1 MMTTF
6 AQNPET
12 NDIET
17 HAVTIGGVAKR
28 YLSFNTG
35 KQSYANIIGDTIRTV
50 SGELQLNVNRG
61 VPYFET
67 VFKSVNG
74 IDIWKDDVRKI
85 MNGLSFVK
93 SIVSFDVSWDP
104 VSRKLNYEMVVET
117 DEGEVT
123 VGQSL

>member
-1 MMTTF
+1 MTTF
-6 AQNPET
+6 SQNPET

-17 HAVTIGGVAKR
+17 HAVTVGGVTKH

-35 KQSYANIIGDTIRTV
+35 KQAYADIIGDTIRTV
-50 SGELQLNVNRG
+50 SGELQLDVNRG

>member
-1 MMTTF
+1 MTTF
-6 AQNPET
+6 SQNPAT

-17 HAVTIGGVAKR
+17 HAVTVGGVTKR

-35 KQSYANIIGDTIRTV
+35 KQAYANIIGDTIRTV
-50 SGELQLNVNRG
+50 SGELQLDVNRG

-67 VFKSVNG
+67 VFKSANG
-74 IDIWKDDVRKI
+74 IDIWKNDVRKI

-117 DEGEVT
+117 DKGEVT

>member
-1 MMTTF
+1 MKTF
-6 AQNPET
+6 AKDSSSNVIVDLVT
-12 NDIET
+12 HDIKT
-17 HAVTIGGVAKR
+17 VDGVEA
-28 YLSFNTG
+28 
-35 KQSYANIIGDTIRTV
+35 YAIIIGDTIRTV
-50 SGELQLNVNRG
+50 RGELQLDTDRG

-74 IDIWKDDVRKI
+74 IDIWKNDVRKI
-85 MNGLSFVK
+85 VNGLSFVK

-117 DEGEVT
+117 DKGEVT

>member
-1 MMTTF
+1 MTTF
-6 AQNPET
+6 SQNPET

-17 HAVTIGGVAKR
+17 HTVTVGGVTKR

-35 KQSYANIIGDTIRTV
+35 KQAYADIIGDTIRTV
-50 SGELQLNVNRG
+50 SGELQLDVNRG

-74 IDIWKDDVRKI
+74 IDIWKNDVRKI
-85 MNGLSFVK
+85 VNGLSFVK

-117 DEGEVT
+117 DKGEVT

>member
-1 MMTTF
+1 MKTF
-6 AQNPET
+6 AKDSSGNVIVDLVT
-12 NDIET
+12 HDIKT
-17 HAVTIGGVAKR
+17 VDGVEA
-28 YLSFNTG
+28 
-35 KQSYANIIGDTIRTV
+35 YAIIIGDTIRTV
-50 SGELQLNVNRG
+50 RGELQLDTERG

-74 IDIWKDDVRKI
+74 IDIWKNDVRKI
-85 MNGLSFVK
+85 VNGLSFVK

>member
-1 MMTTF
+1 MTTF
-6 AQNPET
+6 SQNPAT

-17 HAVTIGGVAKR
+17 HAAIVGSVTKR

-35 KQSYANIIGDTIRTV
+35 KQAYADIIGDTIRTV
-50 SGELQLNVNRG
+50 SGELQLDVNRG

-85 MNGLSFVK
+85 VNGLSFVK
-93 SIVSFDVSWDP
+93 SIVSFDVSWNP

>member
-1 MMTTF
+1 MLTF
-6 AQNPET
+6 SQNRQT

-17 HAVTIGGVAKR
+17 VAGTNGKKHI
-28 YLSFNTG
+28 SFSTG
-35 KQSYANIIGDTIRTV
+35 KESLANIIGETVRTV
-50 SGELQLNVNRG
+50 CGELQLDVNRG

-74 IDIWKDDVRKI
+74 IDIWKNDVRKI
-85 MNGLSFVK
+85 VNGLSFVK

-104 VSRKLNYEMVVET
+104 LNRKLNYEMVVET
-117 DEGEVT
+117 DEGKVT

>member
-1 MMTTF
+1 MTTF
-6 AQNPET
+6 AQNSET

-17 HAVTIGGVAKR
+17 HAVTVGGMTKR

-35 KQSYANIIGDTIRTV
+35 KQAYADIIGDTIRTV
-50 SGELQLNVNRG
+50 SGELQLNTERG

>member
-1 MMTTF
+1 MLTF
-6 AQNPET
+6 SQNRQT

-17 HAVTIGGVAKR
+17 VAGTNGKKHI
-28 YLSFNTG
+28 SFSTG
-35 KQSYANIIGDTIRTV
+35 KESIANIIGDTVRTV
-50 SGELQLNVNRG
+50 CGELQLDVNRG

-74 IDIWKDDVRKI
+74 IDIWKNDVRKI
-85 MNGLSFVK
+85 VNGLSFVK

-104 VSRKLNYEMVVET
+104 LNRKLNYEMVVET
-117 DEGEVT
+117 DEGKVT

>member
-1 MMTTF
+1 MITISTQSDGS
-6 AQNPET
+6 ALVDPVT
-12 NDIET
+12 HDIKTVDGVEAY
-17 HAVTIGGVAKR
+17 AV
-28 YLSFNTG
+28 
-35 KQSYANIIGDTIRTV
+35 IIGDTIRTV
-50 SGELQLNVNRG
+50 RGELQLDTDRG

-74 IDIWKDDVRKI
+74 IDIWKNDVRKI
-85 MNGLSFVK
+85 VNGLSFVK

-117 DEGEVT
+117 DDGEVT

>member
-1 MMTTF
+1 MTTF
-6 AQNPET
+6 SQNPET
-12 NDIET
+12 NDIDT
-17 HAVTIGGVAKR
+17 HAVTVGGVTKR
-28 YLSFNTG
+28 YLSFNNG
-35 KQSYANIIGDTIRTV
+35 KQAYADIIGDAIRTV
-50 SGELQLNVNRG
+50 SGELQLDVNRG

-104 VSRKLNYEMVVET
+104 ISRKLNYEMVVET
-117 DEGEVT
+117 DDGEVT